1 MTRYTRPLSL
11 AHEHH
16 CSGFG
21 CGSAPLDSWL
31 RNQAHKN
38 QASGASRTFV
48 TCAVGDDARAVLGYY
63 TLAASSVVL
72 DQVPGSVRRHMPDPI
87 PVILVG
93 RLAVDQ
99 RCQGAGLGS
108 SLLRDAILRVA
119 GVANSVGIRA
129 LLVHAIDDAAA
140 ACYRRFGFV
149 PSPMD
154 DQTLFLTI
162 DQIRA
167 SAEVASS

>member
-1 MTRYTRPLSL
+1 MTP
-11 AHEHH
+11 EHH
-16 CSGFG
+16 CSGFVS
-21 CGSAPLDSWL
+21 GSAPLDSWL
-31 RNQAHKN
+31 RNRAHKN
-38 QASGASRTFV
+38 EASGASRTFV
-48 TCAVGDDARAVLGYY
+48 TCAVGHDERAVLGYY

-72 DQVPGSVRRHMPDPI
+72 EQAPGSVRGNMPDPI
-87 PVILVG
+87 PVILLG

-119 GVANSVGIRA
+119 GAANSVGIRA

-140 ACYRRFGFV
+140 AFYRHCGFV
-149 PSPMD
+149 PSPID

-162 DQIRA
+162 NQIRA